1 MATDNGDSGH
11 DQPLSGTK
19 RAEGDGAGSAKWTKI
34 SQPSVNDLL
43 NNRTPSPRGGLA
55 PPKHRWGMAIDADTG
70 LTQTH
75 ATISCVVPANVKP
88 IDQERARQ
96 EARREQGKRLTKFI
110 QRNKA
115 MVTTALPPPSH
126 GRHSADLS
134 RGKSMLA
141 NSADEQIKSP
151 APTDSELLALC
162 KGVVQEAEIPRLAA
176 WLKTAK
182 EQHRANYLAVFG
194 ALHDTIALQQRSI
207 WKSSAAVTTSMPRPG
222 QDCKQL
228 VENCSSVPG
237 KRPAASHSFYRLPGL
252 RSSFGSSDTCGVD
265 AGSQSSFS
273 VVTGQSE
280 QRTVAEYLK
289 IVAEQT
295 RSLRQLLLT
304 AHQKAPDPLCTSDAV
319 FPRKISLE
327 ALTKLAQTGA
337 VNLPVTSAASLLQIA
352 RHCLVQPPAALERPN
367 EDDSGHAYVATSKL
381 LKHAQADAWNTF
393 FGSLPP
399 AKGGKAV
406 RGLGGGRVRGMIDH
420 VLGQAQAQG
429 LRSHGKTFDA
439 SLALSQHAAAS
450 STLSRDAKV
459 SALGEIQGDVTPEMV
474 GKAWRRLRLR
484 VCAREADVLDAMNV
498 VLGGPAAPA
507 SHTTLVLQ
515 HRLQGFGARKVTK
528 AKRAVLRVLEMA
540 GAAVHDVLEMVG
552 VEEAISA
559 CQLGGAVASAAPTP
573 PPAIL
578 PSSPPPRLPTASTLR
593 PVSAVSRPRT
603 ALSTGSVMSVYTRA
617 GASSVAS
624 SEAAG
629 KAAALSVAA
638 RVVSALVSAEAH
650 YDTWSEALK
659 SLSGGQW
666 HWRHPVSFPRSL
678 ADRAGGTSC
687 SVARCASDP
696 NGSDHGVS
704 PKTQE
709 AELSAGGAAER
720 PPKAIEVMQN
730 EDKGGS
736 SEACEE

>member
-1 MATDNGDSGH
+1 METLGGAKKKGAVGRYDTIMATDNG
-11 DQPLSGTK
+11 
-19 RAEGDGAGSAKWTKI
+19 GSDEWTKL

-88 IDQERARQ
+88 VDQERARQ

-115 MVTTALPPPSH
+115 MVTTALPPSSY
-126 GRHSADLS
+126 GRPAADLS
-134 RGKSMLA
+134 LGNTSMLT
-141 NSADEQIKSP
+141 NSADQHIKSP

-162 KGVVQEAEIPRLAA
+162 KDVVQEAEIPRLAA

-182 EQHRANYLAVFG
+182 QQHRANYLAVFG

-228 VENCSSVPG
+228 VGNCSHAPE

-252 RSSFGSSDTCGVD
+252 RSSFGSSDTCGVA
-265 AGSQSSFS
+265 AGSQSSVS

-280 QRTVAEYLK
+280 QRAVAEYLK

-304 AHQKAPDPLCTSDAV
+304 IHQQAPDPLCTSDAV
-319 FPRKISLE
+319 FPRKVSLE
-327 ALTKLAQTGA
+327 ALTKVAQTGA

-352 RHCLVQPPAALERPN
+352 RHAALERPN

-406 RGLGGGRVRGMIDH
+406 RGLGEGRVRGMIDD

-450 STLSRDAKV
+450 STLSRDVNV

-484 VCAREADVLDAMNV
+484 VCAREADVLNALNV
-498 VLGGPAAPA
+498 VLGGLAAPA
-507 SHTTLVLQ
+507 SHTALVLQ
-515 HRLQGFGARKVTK
+515 HRWQGVGARNVTK
-528 AKRAVLRVLEMA
+528 AKPAVLRVLEIA

-559 CQLGGAVASAAPTP
+559 CQLGGAVASTVPTP

-578 PSSPPPRLPTASTLR
+578 SASPPPRLPTAATLR

-603 ALSTGSVMSVYTRA
+603 ALSAGSVMSVYTRA
-617 GASSVAS
+617 RASSVAS

-629 KAAALSVAA
+629 EAAALSVAA

-659 SLSGGQW
+659 SLSGGRW

-687 SVARCASDP
+687 LVARGASDRK
-696 NGSDHGVS
+696 GSDHGVS
-704 PKTQE
+704 PKPQE
-709 AELSAGGAAER
+709 AAGSARGAAER
-720 PPKAIEVMQN
+720 PPTAIEVMQN

-736 SEACEE
+736 SEACA